1 MIVVPLVLLASLAGR
16 LAAASP
22 TELQQAR
29 DFGCTEWHD
38 CRQQALAAADRGD
51 YESFHNLAWRAVQT
65 GPPKDPALMFLLARA
80 QALSGR
86 PHDAL
91 IMLQRLADMGVASDV
106 AANDDF
112 ARTRELPGWPEVAA
126 HIESLNH
133 PNAPATAPSAAIG
146 SRPSRRAAS
155 PAPSAPAP
163 SVPAPSAPAP
173 PATPAAAETPPA
185 AVTAPPPPSALGPDA
200 SHFSIAGFTLGG
212 LAYDAV
218 SRRFLV
224 GDRLGR
230 KLMVVAEGANHSVD
244 FVRADSAG
252 FRDIAAIEIDGRRGD
267 LWVVSAAPADGAGTL
282 HKLQLVSGR
291 LLKSF
296 PMAAGLEPVTLVDLA
311 LTPAG
316 GVLVLDSAGPQLLE
330 LRSGGTVVERVMKVD
345 AVEPASLAAGGEAG
359 IAYVAH
365 RDGVSRID
373 LRARSATRLTAPKSV
388 SLAHLEQ
395 IRWRRHALFA
405 IRVDPDGVRRIIRLD
420 LNASGRAVTHAT
432 TLDAPAPPEGHAFVA
447 ISGDELIY
455 MVDGSKDAAGRPLQ
469 GASGMADFVAYRVP
483 LR

>member
-1 MIVVPLVLLASLAGR
+1 M
-16 LAAASP
+16 
-22 TELQQAR
+22 
-29 DFGCTEWHD
+29 
-38 CRQQALAAADRGD
+38 
-51 YESFHNLAWRAVQT
+51 
-65 GPPKDPALMFLLARA
+65 
-80 QALSGR
+80 
-86 PHDAL
+86 
-91 IMLQRLADMGVASDV
+91 
-106 AANDDF
+106 
-112 ARTRELPGWPEVAA
+112 
-126 HIESLNH
+126 
-133 PNAPATAPSAAIG
+133 
-146 SRPSRRAAS
+146 
-155 PAPSAPAP
+155 
-163 SVPAPSAPAP
+163 
-173 PATPAAAETPPA
+173 
-185 AVTAPPPPSALGPDA
+185 ALGPEA

-267 LWVVSAAPADGAGTL
+267 LWVVSAAPADGAATL

-311 LTPAG
+311 VTPTG

-330 LRSGGTVVERVMKVD
+330 LRPGGTAVERVMKVE

-373 LRARSATRLTAPKSV
+373 LRARTATRVTAPKSV

-405 IRVDPDGVRRIIRLD
+405 IRVDPDGIRRIIRLD

-432 TLDAPAPPEGHAFVA
+432 TLDARRRPTGQAFVA
-447 ISGDELIY
+447 ISGDELVY

>member
-1 MIVVPLVLLASLAGR
+1 MIVGSLVLLVSLAGP
-16 LAAASP
+16 AASS
-22 TELQQAR
+22 TELQAAR

-38 CRQQALAAADRGD
+38 CRQLALAAADRGD
-51 YESFHNLAWRAVQT
+51 YETFHNLAWRAVQT

-112 ARTRELPGWPEVAA
+112 VRTRELPGWPEVAA
-126 HIESLNH
+126 RIESLNH
-133 PNAPATAPSAAIG
+133 PAAPARAPSAGAG
-146 SRPSRRAAS
+146 SRPSRKAAS
-155 PAPSAPAP
+155 PAS
-163 SVPAPSAPAP
+163 SVPAP
-173 PATPAAAETPPA
+173 PATPAAPETPPA
-185 AVTAPPPPSALGPDA
+185 APAAPPPPSALGPEA

-218 SRRFLV
+218 SRRFLL

-311 LTPAG
+311 VTPTG
-316 GVLVLDSAGPQLLE
+316 GVLILDSAGPQLLE
-330 LRSGGTVVERVMKVD
+330 LRSGGTVVERVMKLE
-345 AVEPASLAAGGEAG
+345 AVEAASLAAGGEAG

-373 LRARSATRLTAPKSV
+373 LRARTATRVTAPKSV

-395 IRWRRHALFA
+395 IRWRRQALFA
-405 IRVDPDGVRRIIRLD
+405 IRVEPDGVRRIIRLD
-420 LNASGRAVTHAT
+420 LNAGGRAVTHAT
-432 TLDAPAPPEGHAFVA
+432 TLDAPAPPEGQAFVA

>member
-1 MIVVPLVLLASLAGR
+1 VPS
-16 LAAASP
+16 
-22 TELQQAR
+22 
-29 DFGCTEWHD
+29 
-38 CRQQALAAADRGD
+38 
-51 YESFHNLAWRAVQT
+51 
-65 GPPKDPALMFLLARA
+65 
-80 QALSGR
+80 
-86 PHDAL
+86 
-91 IMLQRLADMGVASDV
+91 
-106 AANDDF
+106 
-112 ARTRELPGWPEVAA
+112 
-126 HIESLNH
+126 
-133 PNAPATAPSAAIG
+133 
-146 SRPSRRAAS
+146 
-155 PAPSAPAP
+155 
-163 SVPAPSAPAP
+163 
-173 PATPAAAETPPA
+173 
-185 AVTAPPPPSALGPDA
+185 PPSALSPDA

-218 SRRFLV
+218 SRRYLV

-311 LTPAG
+311 VAPTGA
-316 GVLVLDSAGPQLLE
+316 VLVLDSAGPQLLE
-330 LRSGGTVVERVMKVD
+330 LRPGGTAVERVMKVD
-345 AVEPASLAAGGEAG
+345 FVEPASLAAGGDAG

-373 LRARSATRLTAPKSV
+373 LRARTATRVTAPKSV

-405 IRVDPDGVRRIIRLD
+405 IRAEADGTRRIIRLD
-420 LNASGRAVTHAT
+420 LNASGRAVTAAT
-432 TLDAPAPPEGHAFVA
+432 PLEGPAPPVGQAFVA
-447 ISGDELIY
+447 ISGDDLVY

-469 GASGMADFVAYRVP
+469 GASGLADFVAYRVP

>member
-1 MIVVPLVLLASLAGR
+1 MIVGSLVLLASLAGP
-16 LAAASP
+16 AVSS
-22 TELQQAR
+22 TELQAAR

-38 CRQQALAAADRGD
+38 CRQLALAAADRGD
-51 YESFHNLAWRAVQT
+51 YETFHNLAWRAVQT

-106 AANDDF
+106 AANDEF
-112 ARTRELPGWPEVAA
+112 VHTRELPGWPEVAA
-126 HIESLNH
+126 RIESLNH
-133 PNAPATAPSAAIG
+133 AVGPGARSAAVG
-146 SRPSRRAAS
+146 SRPSPKAAS
-155 PAPSAPAP
+155 PAS
-163 SVPAPSAPAP
+163 SVPAPAT
-173 PATPAAAETPPA
+173 TPAAPETPPA
-185 AVTAPPPPSALGPDA
+185 VPAAPSPPSALGPQA

-296 PMAAGLEPVTLVDLA
+296 PMAAGLEPVALVDLA
-311 LTPAG
+311 VTPTG
-316 GVLVLDSAGPQLLE
+316 GVLVLDSAGSQLLE
-330 LRSGGTVVERVMKVD
+330 LRSGGTVVERVMKLE
-345 AVEPASLAAGGEAG
+345 AVEAASLAAGDEAG
-359 IAYVAH
+359 IVYVAH
-365 RDGVSRID
+365 RDGVSRVD
-373 LRARSATRLTAPKSV
+373 LRARTATRVTAPKSV

-432 TLDAPAPPEGHAFVA
+432 TLDAPAPPEGQAFVA

>member
-1 MIVVPLVLLASLAGR
+1 MIVGSLVLLVSLAGP
-16 LAAASP
+16 AASS
-22 TELQQAR
+22 TELQAAR

-38 CRQQALAAADRGD
+38 CRQLALAAADRGD
-51 YESFHNLAWRAVQT
+51 YETFHNLAWRAVQT

-112 ARTRELPGWPEVAA
+112 VRTRELPGWPEVAA
-126 HIESLNH
+126 RIESLNH
-133 PNAPATAPSAAIG
+133 PDAPARAPSAGAG
-146 SRPSRRAAS
+146 SRPSRKAAS
-155 PAPSAPAP
+155 PAS
-163 SVPAPSAPAP
+163 SVPAP
-173 PATPAAAETPPA
+173 PATPAAPETPPA
-185 AVTAPPPPSALGPDA
+185 APAAPPPPSALGPEA

-218 SRRFLV
+218 SRRFLL

-311 LTPAG
+311 VTPTG
-316 GVLVLDSAGPQLLE
+316 GVLILDSAGPQLLE
-330 LRSGGTVVERVMKVD
+330 LRSGGTVVERVMKLE
-345 AVEPASLAAGGEAG
+345 AVEAASLAAGGEAG

-373 LRARSATRLTAPKSV
+373 LRARTATRVTAPKSV

-395 IRWRRHALFA
+395 IRWRRQALFA
-405 IRVDPDGVRRIIRLD
+405 IRVEPDGVRRIIRLD
-420 LNASGRAVTHAT
+420 LNAGGRAVAHAT
-432 TLDAPAPPEGHAFVA
+432 TLDAPAPPEGQAFVA

>member
-1 MIVVPLVLLASLAGR
+1 MIVGSLVLLASLAGP
-16 LAAASP
+16 AASS
-22 TELQQAR
+22 TELQAAR

-38 CRQQALAAADRGD
+38 CRQLALAAADRGD
-51 YESFHNLAWRAVQT
+51 YETFHNLAWRAVQT
-65 GPPKDPALMFLLARA
+65 GPAKDPALMFLLARA

-106 AANDDF
+106 ATNDDF
-112 ARTRELPGWPEVAA
+112 VRTRELPGWPEVAA
-126 HIESLNH
+126 RIESLNH
-133 PNAPATAPSAAIG
+133 PGAPAPARSVAAG
-146 SRPSRRAAS
+146 SRPSPKAA
-155 PAPSAPAP
+155 
-163 SVPAPSAPAP
+163 VPAP
-173 PATPAAAETPPA
+173 PAAAPSVTAPSVSTPPETPPA
-185 AVTAPPPPSALGPDA
+185 TLAAPPPPLALGPEA

-311 LTPAG
+311 VTPTG
-316 GVLVLDSAGPQLLE
+316 SVLVLDAAGPQLLE
-330 LRSGGTVVERVMKVD
+330 LRSGGTAVERVMKVE

-359 IAYVAH
+359 VAYVAH

-373 LRARSATRLTAPKSV
+373 LRARTATRVTAPKSV

-405 IRVDPDGVRRIIRLD
+405 IRADPDGVRRIIRLD

-432 TLDAPAPPEGHAFVA
+432 TLDAPAPPEGQAFVA

>member
-1 MIVVPLVLLASLAGR
+1 MIVGSLVLLASLAGP
-16 LAAASP
+16 AASS
-22 TELQQAR
+22 TEPQAAR

-38 CRQQALAAADRGD
+38 CRQLALAAADRGD
-51 YESFHNLAWRAVQT
+51 YETFHNLAWRAVQT

-112 ARTRELPGWPEVAA
+112 VRTRELPGWPEVAA
-126 HIESLNH
+126 RIESLNH
-133 PNAPATAPSAAIG
+133 PAAPAAAPSAAAG
-146 SRPSRRAAS
+146 SRASRKAAL
-155 PAPSAPAP
+155 PAPSAPTPPAAP
-163 SVPAPSAPAP
+163 ATAAAPATPPAPAP
-173 PATPAAAETPPA
+173 PETPPA
-185 AVTAPPPPSALGPDA
+185 ASAAPPPSSAVGPEA
-200 SHFSIAGFTLGG
+200 SHFSTAGFTLGG

-311 LTPAG
+311 LTPTG
-316 GVLVLDSAGPQLLE
+316 GVLVLDSAGPQVLE
-330 LRSGGTVVERVMKVD
+330 LRSGGTTVERVMKVD
-345 AVEPASLAAGGEAG
+345 AVEPVSLAAGGEAG
-359 IAYVAH
+359 VAYVAH
-365 RDGVSRID
+365 RDGISRID
-373 LRARSATRLTAPKSV
+373 LRARTATRVAAPKSV

-405 IRVDPDGVRRIIRLD
+405 IRVEPDGVRRIIRLD

-432 TLDAPAPPEGHAFVA
+432 TLEAPAPPEGQTFVA

-455 MVDGSKDAAGRPLQ
+455 MIDGSKDAAGRPLH